1 MANWQNDINV
11 DLSFVNID
19 SFYMNF
25 KWFRKRKT
33 KKVAFYMYFK
43 WFRKTKT
50 RKIVFTWILSD
61 SGKENKKG
69 VHCTVTVNLSE

>member
-25 KWFRKRKT
+25 KWFRK
-33 KKVAFYMYFK
+33 
-43 WFRKTKT
+43 TKT
-50 RKIVFTWILSD
+50 RKIVLYELSD

-69 VHCTVTVNLSE
+69 SFLHVF

>member
-25 KWFRKRKT
+25 KWFRER
-33 KKVAFYMYFK
+33 
-43 WFRKTKT
+43 KT

-61 SGKENKKG
+61 SGKEKQKR
-69 VHCTVTVNLSE
+69 

>member
-25 KWFRKRKT
+25 KWFRK
-33 KKVAFYMYFK
+33 A
-43 WFRKTKT
+43 KT

-69 VHCTVTVNLSE
+69 VHCTVTVNLS